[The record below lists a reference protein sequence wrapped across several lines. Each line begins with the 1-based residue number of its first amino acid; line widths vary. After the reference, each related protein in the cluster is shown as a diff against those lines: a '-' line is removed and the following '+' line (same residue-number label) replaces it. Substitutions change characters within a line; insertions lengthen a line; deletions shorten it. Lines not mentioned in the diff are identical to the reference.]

1 MSHETYL
8 GDCVYAS
15 WVDGEI
21 KLYTEN
27 IHRTESNTIFLN
39 AETMT
44 ALWRYAE
51 GIRDVLYE
59 KHTIQKAEA
68 KGGEVCC

>member
-39 AETMT
+39 AETLT
-44 ALWRYAE
+44 ALNRYADRVKE
-51 GIRDVLYE
+51 VLFE
-59 KHTIQKAEA
+59 KFVT
-68 KGGEVCC
+68 KGVDL